1 MDSKVTKKRLSE
13 FLAYE
18 WIAIIVV
25 AVASIMVWEVILS
38 FAAVKLKP
46 GQTFTFVYDTNVI
59 SNEKLH
65 DKIKN
70 GVFSYDVIG
79 GVSYESAVYDDS
91 VLYAKIDTDMID
103 AIITD
108 SLDGET
114 VRAKTLID
122 NRNIYSP
129 ITLCE
134 DALEYAGRFYN
145 GDEIDEQKVA
155 DYFTDRMRK
164 DNRYRS
170 DEAKA
175 QGIKDEIERIK
186 TVKTKAEKLLAAFD
200 AAGDGLFYRYTRFE
214 QTYNNA
220 TGTNKQTYSA
230 YYENEKTNG
239 RENYAYGINAAFLTG
254 GEHDPSEYFMLKSTE
269 TDDAENVVILLV
281 NQKNVDGYENPLFSE
296 AVSFLYE
303 IFSLCTSLI
312 A

>member
-25 AVASIMVWEVILS
+25 AVVSIIAWEAILS

-46 GQTFTFVYDTNVI
+46 GQTFTFVYDTNVR
-59 SNEKLH
+59 STDKLY
-65 DKIKN
+65 DKLQS

-79 GVSYESAVYDDS
+79 GVSFESAVYDDS

-108 SLDGET
+108 SLGDET

-129 ITLCE
+129 VTLCE

-145 GDEIDEQKVA
+145 GDEIDKQKVA
-155 DYFTDRMRK
+155 AYFLDRMRK

-175 QGIKDEIERIK
+175 QGIEEETQRIK
-186 TVKTKAEKLLAAFD
+186 DVKEKAEKLLAAF
-200 AAGDGLFYRYTRFE
+200 AAADDRLFFRYTRFE
-214 QTYNNA
+214 QTYNAA
-220 TGTNKQTYSA
+220 TGSRKDEFA
-230 YYENEKTNG
+230 ALVENEKTNG
-239 RENYAYGINAAFLTG
+239 REDFVYGLNAQYLTG

-269 TDDAENVVILLV
+269 TDSAENVVILLV
-281 NQKNVDGYENPLFSE
+281 YQKRVDGNENPLFTE

-303 IFSLCTSLI
+303 IVRLCGNLI